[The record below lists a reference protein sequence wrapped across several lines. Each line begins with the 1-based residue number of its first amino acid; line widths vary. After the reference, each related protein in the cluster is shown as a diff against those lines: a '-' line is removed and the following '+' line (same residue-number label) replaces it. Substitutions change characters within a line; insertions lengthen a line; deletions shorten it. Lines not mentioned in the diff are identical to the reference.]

1 MTRVLTFRTSG
12 ILAHLAER
20 LGTGTG
26 TGTGIGAVG
35 VVVVVVVVVIVIV
48 GISHL
53 DCIEIDW

>member
-1 MTRVLTFRTSG
+1 MARVLTFRTSG

-26 TGTGIGAVG
+26 AGTGIGAVG
-35 VVVVVVVVVIVIV
+35 VVVVVVVVIV

>member
-26 TGTGIGAVG
+26 AGTGIGAVG
-35 VVVVVVVVVIVIV
+35 VVVVVVVVVIV